1 MTIDA
6 PAKRAYLL
14 VESQVGHTSERF
26 LGDGL
31 ALARFGS
38 RVCLFLV
45 ADAVSAAVRGASPVL
60 DSLIAAGGEVWVD
73 DFTLAQRALPPGV
86 LAAGVT
92 VVSMAQ
98 VAATLTEKSTTVV
111 WH

>member
-1 MTIDA
+1 MINSAIATT
-6 PAKRAYLL
+6 YLL

-31 ALARFGS
+31 ALARSGAK
-38 RVCLFLV
+38 VCVFLV

-60 DSLIAAGGEVWVD
+60 AEFTSAGGQIWAD
-73 DFTLAQRALPPGV
+73 NFTLAQRALPLEM
-86 LAAGVT
+86 LADEVT
-92 VVSMAQ
+92 VVSIER
-98 VAATLTEKSTTVV
+98 VAATLTTDQLTVV